1 MPNFISTSLSIVSFS
16 GIAALLT
23 GGMESGIM
31 YLGSIALISL
41 SCFYV
46 SIKKKNDAVNI
57 IK

>member
-1 MPNFISTSLSIVSFS
+1 MNKKLTLSIVSFS
-16 GIAALLT
+16 GIAAFLT